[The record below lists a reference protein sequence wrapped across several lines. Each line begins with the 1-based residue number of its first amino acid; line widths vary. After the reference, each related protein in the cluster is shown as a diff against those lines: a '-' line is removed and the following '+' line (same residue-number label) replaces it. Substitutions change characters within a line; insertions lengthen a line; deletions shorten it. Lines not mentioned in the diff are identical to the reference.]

1 MNNHHIVTHSIHGLL
16 LSDDKM
22 LQLTITNGS
31 HNVAKPIESV
41 EGTTIDETMKNAP
54 KIIFV

>member
-1 MNNHHIVTHSIHGLL
+1 MTHSIHGLL

-54 KIIFV
+54 KIIFVWKTW